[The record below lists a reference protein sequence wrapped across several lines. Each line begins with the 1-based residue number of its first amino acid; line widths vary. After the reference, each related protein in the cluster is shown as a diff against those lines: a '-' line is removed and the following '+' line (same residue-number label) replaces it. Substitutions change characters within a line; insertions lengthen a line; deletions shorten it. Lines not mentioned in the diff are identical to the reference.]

1 MKILVTG
8 GSGFKGSVLIPKLLK
23 AGHSVVSV
31 DTNWFGDNLD
41 NNKNL
46 ELIIN
51 KINDGFELKINGKN
65 ELLKDSY
72 LLININQDDDKYE
85 LNIKLP
91 EIKYISKNKNILVEK
106 NIKSNFIDKLKNA

>member
-31 DTNWFGDNLD
+31 DTNWFWDNLD

-46 ELIIN
+46 E
-51 KINDGFELKINGKN
+51 KINCDIREIDKIPFKGI
-65 ELLKDSY
+65 DSIIH
-72 LLININQDDDKYE
+72 LANVANDPAVE
-85 LNIKLP
+85 LNLNP
-91 EIKYISKNKNILVEK
+91 
-106 NIKSNFIDKLKNA
+106 